1 MGKVVTIDGP
11 AGSGKST
18 TAIALA
24 RKLGYVYLDTGA
36 MYRALTLK
44 FIRLGVREFADLARM
59 QSALDSTD
67 IALKPGDDGLSVFLD
82 GADVTREIR
91 SNEIEAL
98 ISEISAIATVRE
110 FMHRKQ
116 RAMAK
121 ENDLVAE
128 GRDLGTFVFPDASVK
143 IYLTADLD
151 ERTRRR
157 LRQKNASDDQFD
169 LYRQNLAKRDRI
181 DSNREHSP
189 LRKAADAIEIDT
201 TNLTFEEQVDKIYRI
216 CQGKLK

>member
-1 MGKVVTIDGP
+1 
-11 AGSGKST
+11 
-18 TAIALA
+18 
-24 RKLGYVYLDTGA
+24 
-36 MYRALTLK
+36 
-44 FIRLGVREFADLARM
+44 
-59 QSALDSTD
+59 
-67 IALKPGDDGLSVFLD
+67 
-82 GADVTREIR
+82 
-91 SNEIEAL
+91 
-98 ISEISAIATVRE
+98 
-110 FMHRKQ
+110 
-116 RAMAK
+116 MAK